1 MAVWV
6 ISDLHLSLNQP
17 FVPGSVPQLYKPM
30 ATFGEKWYDHVTKL
44 YINWQRILFLCRAML
59 VGLCVCRSLSMIW
72 LF

>member
-44 YINWQRILFLCRAML
+44 YINWQRL
-59 VGLCVCRSLSMIW
+59 VASAGA
-72 LF
+72 